1 MPTKPLKVV
10 LLSDRFEVRGSCAY
24 TLRLMRHLSEYNI
37 EPTIISPNADAIATP
52 LRETL
57 SIRLYPHMRVPLW
70 GKVVLGMIRQDM
82 ESDPPALIHV
92 QSRRMQ
98 SCGAWLA
105 RRLGIPYIVT
115 IHDYMPPR
123 EKLRLDR
130 PYGRRVLA
138 VSQSVKSEL
147 LEQAHLPPELITV
160 IHAGVECP
168 TDSELSP
175 VLSADRTPVVG
186 TAGPLEAVKGL
197 PFFLGAAQR
206 VLAERPNVQFLIAG
220 AGPEEHNL
228 RRLVRELN
236 IVGSVTF
243 VPNLYDFSTAL
254 EAMDIFC
261 LPSLRQGLGT
271 IMLDA
276 MGRGIP
282 VIATGV
288 GGVFSVVSDNETGL
302 VVPPSNSARLA
313 ERILELL
320 EDPLRARALGSNG
333 RELVKQEFSVER
345 MVEETAELY
354 HQIVEEAKS
363 ALPQKEKPK
372 AKPKAKTKAAS
383 AL

>member
-1 MPTKPLKVV
+1 MIAKPLKVA

-24 TLRLMRHLSEYNI
+24 TLRLVRHLHAYGI
-37 EPTIISPNADAIATP
+37 EPSIICPNADLIAAP

-57 SIRLYPHMRVPLW
+57 PIRVYPHLRVPVW
-70 GKVVLGMIRQDM
+70 GRVVLGMIRNDLERQ
-82 ESDPPALIHV
+82 PPDLIHV

-98 SCGAWLA
+98 SHGAWLA
-105 RRLGIPYIVT
+105 RELELPYILTV
-115 IHDYMPPR
+115 HDYLSPR
-123 EKLRLDR
+123 ERLRIDR
-130 PYGRRVLA
+130 TYGRRVVA

-147 LEQAHLPPELITV
+147 LLQAHLSSELVTV
-160 IHAGVECP
+160 IHAGVEIP
-168 TDSELSP
+168 SDEDLRP
-175 VLSADRTPVVG
+175 VLSPEKLPVVG

-206 VLAERPNVQFLIAG
+206 VLAENPRVQFLIAG
-220 AGPEEHNL
+220 AGPEEQNL
-228 RRLVRELN
+228 RRLVRELD
-236 IVGSVTF
+236 IVEAVTF

-320 EDPLRARALGSNG
+320 NDPLKARALGTKG
-333 RELVKQEFSVER
+333 RELVREEFGIER
-345 MVEETAELY
+345 MVEETADLY
-354 HQIVEEAKS
+354 REVVQEVKTPLVS
-363 ALPQKEKPK
+363 KEKAVPK
-372 AKPKAKTKAAS
+372 GQLA
-383 AL
+383 

>member
-1 MPTKPLKVV
+1 MPAKPLKVV

-24 TLRLMRHLSEYNI
+24 TLRLMQHLEEYGI
-37 EPTIISPNADAIATP
+37 EPQIICPNADAIASP

-57 SIRLYPHMRVPLW
+57 PIRLYPHMRVPLW
-70 GKVVLGMIRQDM
+70 GRVVMGMIRQDLQR
-82 ESDPPALIHV
+82 EKPDLIHV

-98 SCGAWLA
+98 NCGAWLA
-105 RRLGIPYIVT
+105 RALGVPYIVT
-115 IHDYMPPR
+115 IHDYLSPR
-123 EKLRLDR
+123 ERLRLDR
-130 PYGRRVLA
+130 LYGRRVLA

-147 LEQAHLPPELITV
+147 LELAHLSPELVTV
-160 IHAGVECP
+160 IHAGVEVP
-168 TDSELSP
+168 EDGKTSP
-175 VLSADRTPVVG
+175 ILSADRLPVVG

-206 VLAERPNVQFLIAG
+206 VRATHPNVQFLIAG
-220 AGPEEHNL
+220 AGPEEQNL
-228 RRLVRELN
+228 RRLVRELD
-236 IVGSVTF
+236 IVEAVTF

-254 EAMDIFC
+254 EAIDIFC

-313 ERILELL
+313 ERIIELL
-320 EDPLRARALGSNG
+320 DDPLRARTLGANG
-333 RELVKQEFSVER
+333 RELVKEEFSVQR
-345 MVEETAELY
+345 MVEETADLY
-354 HQIVEEAKS
+354 REVVEEAKS
-363 ALPQKEKPK
+363 VLPSKSKPPAK
-372 AKPKAKTKAAS
+372 APKPQPA
-383 AL
+383 

>member
-1 MPTKPLKVV
+1 MPAKPLNVV

-24 TLRLMRHLSEYNI
+24 TLRLMQHLGTYGI
-37 EPTIISPNADAIATP
+37 EPTIICPNADAIATT

-70 GKVVLGMIRQDM
+70 GRVVLGMVRQDL
-82 ESDPPALIHV
+82 ESQPPALIHV

-98 SCGAWLA
+98 NCGAWLA

-115 IHDYMPPR
+115 IHDYIPPR

-130 PYGRRVLA
+130 VYGRRVLA

-147 LEQAHLPPELITV
+147 LEQSHLPPESITV
-160 IHAGVECP
+160 IHAGVEYP
-168 TDSELSP
+168 EDSELSP
-175 VLSADRTPVVG
+175 VLSADRTPVIG

-206 VLAERPNVQFLIAG
+206 VLKERPNVQFLIAG
-220 AGPEEHNL
+220 AGPEEQNL
-228 RRLVRELN
+228 RRLVRELK

-288 GGVFSVVSDNETGL
+288 GGVFSVVSDSETGL
-302 VVPPSNSARLA
+302 VVPPSNSARLS

-320 EDPLRARALGSNG
+320 EDPIRARVLGANG

-345 MVEETAELY
+345 MVDETANLY
-354 HQIVEEAKS
+354 REIVQEAKT
-363 ALPQKEKPK
+363 LFPRKRKPKDKPKPK
-372 AKPKAKTKAAS
+372 AATN
-383 AL
+383 LT

>member
-1 MPTKPLKVV
+1 MVAKPLKVV

-24 TLRLMRHLSEYNI
+24 TLRLVKHLENFGI
-37 EPTIISPNADAIATP
+37 EPSIVCPNADVIPAQV
-52 LRETL
+52 RETL
-57 SIRLYPHMRVPLW
+57 PIHVYPHMRVPIW
-70 GKVVLGMIRQDM
+70 GRVVLGMIRRDL
-82 ESDPPALIHV
+82 ERPPPDLIHV

-98 SCGAWLA
+98 SYGAWLA
-105 RRLGIPYIVT
+105 RELGVPYILTV
-115 IHDYMPPR
+115 HDYLSPR
-123 EKLRLDR
+123 ERLRIDR
-130 PYGRRVLA
+130 TYGKRVVA

-147 LEQAHLPPELITV
+147 LVQAHLPSQLVTV
-160 IHAGVECP
+160 IHAGVEIP
-168 TDSELSP
+168 SDEELKP
-175 VLSADRTPVVG
+175 VLSPDKLPIVG

-206 VLAERPNVQFLIAG
+206 VLAELPHVQFLIAG
-220 AGPEEHNL
+220 AGPEEQNL
-228 RRLVRELN
+228 RRLVRELG
-236 IVGSVTF
+236 IVEGVTF

-288 GGVFSVVSDNETGL
+288 GGVFTVVSDNETGL

-320 EDPLRARALGSNG
+320 NDPLKARALGAKG
-333 RELVKQEFSVER
+333 RELVREEFGVER
-345 MVEETAELY
+345 MVRETADLY
-354 HQIVEEAKS
+354 REVVEEAKS
-363 ALPQKEKPK
+363 QPPQTSDL
-372 AKPKAKTKAAS
+372 AATK
-383 AL
+383 